1 MTEGERD
8 SEVLALQIGRPL
20 RAASKVL
27 RRCNLGLPIV
37 AEVPP
42 ILDTGEPFPTRYWLT
57 CPLAHRRIA
66 RLEGEGGVR
75 DTQAK
80 IDADPELS
88 KAVEAAHARYA
99 RDREALLPAVTALSG
114 TALCGERT
122 AVTALSRERT
132 AGERTAVTAL
142 SGERTAGERTA
153 GTAQPRPSGGV
164 GGSSGGVKCL
174 HAHYA
179 DSAAGNDNPIGRDLH
194 GAIGE
199 PRCQAP
205 CVAVV
210 DGKFQRNPDWR
221 EPTDDDA
228 PR

>member
-1 MTEGERD
+1 MTSGERD

-114 TALCGERT
+114 TAL
-122 AVTALSRERT
+122 SRERT

-142 SGERTAGERTA
+142 SGERTA

>member
-1 MTEGERD
+1 MTNGERD

-20 RAASKVL
+20 RATSKVL
-27 RRCNLGLPIV
+27 RRCNLGLPMV

-75 DTQAK
+75 DTQSK

-99 RDREALLPAVTALSG
+99 RDREALLPEVA
-114 TALCGERT
+114 
-122 AVTALSRERT
+122 
-132 AGERTAVTAL
+132 
-142 SGERTAGERTA
+142 
-153 GTAQPRPSGGV
+153 AQPRPSGGV

-179 DSAAGNDNPIGRDLH
+179 DFAAGNANPIGRDVH

-210 DGKFQRNPDWR
+210 DGRLQRNPDWR

>member
-1 MTEGERD
+1 MTNGERD

-114 TALCGERT
+114 TAL
-122 AVTALSRERT
+122 SR
-132 AGERTAVTAL
+132 ERTAVTAL
-142 SGERTAGERTA
+142 SGERTAGDRTA

-210 DGKFQRNPDWR
+210 DGKLQRNPDWR

>member
-1 MTEGERD
+1 MTNGERD

-66 RLEGEGGVR
+66 RLEAEGGVR
-75 DTQAK
+75 DAQAK

-99 RDREALLPAVTALSG
+99 RDREALFPASTALSR
-114 TALCGERT
+114 ERT

-132 AGERTAVTAL
+132 AVTAHL
-142 SGERTAGERTA
+142 
-153 GTAQPRPSGGV
+153 RPSGGV

-179 DSAAGNDNPIGRDLH
+179 DFAAGNDNPIGRDLH

-210 DGKFQRNPDWR
+210 DGKLQRNPDWR